1 MKGIEWLRLDASV
14 DFGWKPRFLINYKC
28 YFDSKLKYYKGKNN
42 EILQVGYC
50 KLDIASQVV
59 EIVVFYQYFETVLLS
74 ILCYIDQ
81 LYMWCSDLSSNIGIL
96 FSV

>member
-1 MKGIEWLRLDASV
+1 MR
-14 DFGWKPRFLINYKC
+14 
-28 YFDSKLKYYKGKNN
+28 
-42 EILQVGYC
+42 YC

-74 ILCYIDQ
+74 RLCYIDQ
-81 LYMWCSDLSSNIGIL
+81 QLLWCSDLSANIGIL